1 MKIGVVVGSDSDLPV
16 LERAFVVW
24 DQYEVPYEVD
34 IISAHRSP
42 EFATEYAATA
52 AERGISVIVAAAG
65 LAAHLPGVIAANTVL
80 PVIGLPI
87 GGGPLKGA
95 DALYSIVQMPPGI
108 PVATVG
114 IDNATNAAY
123 LALHILALGDERV
136 RRLLV
141 EYRSSLP
148 EIIVAKNK
156 ELRERGLAGFIE

>member
-1 MKIGVVVGSDSDLPV
+1 VKIGVVVGSDSDLPV

-52 AERGISVIVAAAG
+52 VERGISVIVAAAG

-148 EIIVAKNK
+148 EKIVAKNK